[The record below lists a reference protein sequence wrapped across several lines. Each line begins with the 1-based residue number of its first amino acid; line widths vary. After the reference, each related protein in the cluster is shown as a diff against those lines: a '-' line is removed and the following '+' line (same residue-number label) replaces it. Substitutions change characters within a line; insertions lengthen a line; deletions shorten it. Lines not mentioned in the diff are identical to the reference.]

1 MQIHVTKQSLA
12 LIGVSILL
20 TISICITSTFAVFHD
35 TKQVTGYI
43 SFIQPNLVLELT
55 GTTNYTVS
63 DGDINFSIDQDD
75 FESADY
81 GKMKLKDSVCQ
92 EVYDIA
98 YTIYSSIANDFTW
111 QVTCTISSA
120 LSELGL
126 ITINSETVAIKLLV
140 GSGDSV
146 VGTSGELGDFISF
159 NPIYITRNLTA
170 ETDYFTISFGA
181 SYGDNR

>member
-35 TKQVTGYI
+35 TKQVAGYI

-55 GTTNYTVS
+55 GTTNYLVS

-81 GKMKLKDSVCQ
+81 GKMKLKSSVQQ
-92 EVYDIA
+92 ELKSIGYS
-98 YTIYSSIANDFTW
+98 IYSSTANEFTW

-126 ITINSETVAIKLLV
+126 ITLNSDTVAKKLLV
-140 GSGDSV
+140 ESV
-146 VGTSGELGDFISF
+146 NSVTGTSGVLGNFISF

-170 ETDYFTISFGA
+170 ETDYFTISFSA